1 MKTARALKN
10 LENYIKIKDTAID
23 KNTITV
29 EHRSNNPKRDYL
41 FVNKLQCKHIPCS
54 PTAMI
59 KMCEELAS
67 QVNYYMEYD
76 VENMYMDSILVVA
89 FAETATGIGNIVAG
103 MLKDCAYVMQTTREE
118 LQNGK
123 QIITFEEEHSHA
135 TTQKLMTYSKNPL
148 DLSKFKYVLFVEDEI
163 STGNTILNFIN
174 AMSSVN
180 NKLKYGVASICNWQ
194 DYEHRMMFRKRGID
208 TFALIRGDLR
218 DVNMK
223 MGVSDDMIA
232 EHKCKCGGNCGGS
245 VYDATRDKIDMY
257 SNYFESQRLGH
268 NKEVNINDF
277 RELIEYL
284 KSYDT
289 IRVIGTEEFM
299 SIPILIGAELERLGK
314 EVICHAT
321 TRSKIDVLNIS
332 KFDGEASG
340 IKKRHHLQSFYNKE
354 RDTYIYNTGEE
365 TECVVLMTDSN
376 NTEAL
381 ELADNEMYN
390 IFKNK
395 TKHYV
400 TVTF

>member
-1 MKTARALKN
+1 MRTARALKN

-54 PTAMI
+54 PIAMI

-67 QVNYYMEYD
+67 QVNYHMEYD

-103 MLKDCAYVMQTTREE
+103 MLNDCAYIMQTTREE

-135 TTQKLMTYSKNPL
+135 TTQKLMTYNKSPL
-148 DLSKFKYVLFVEDEI
+148 DLNKFKYVLFVEDEI

-180 NKLKYGVASICNWQ
+180 SKLKYGVASICNWQ
-194 DYEHRMMFRKRGID
+194 DYEHRMVFRKKGID

-218 DVNMK
+218 DVDMK
-223 MGVSDDMIA
+223 MGISDDMIT
-232 EHKCKCGGNCGGS
+232 EHKCKCGGNCGSS
-245 VYDATRDKIDMY
+245 VHEATRNKIDMY
-257 SNYFESQRLGH
+257 SNYFENQRLGH
-268 NKEVNINDF
+268 NKDVNINDF
-277 RELIEYL
+277 KELIEYL
-284 KSYDT
+284 KGYDT
-289 IRVIGTEEFM
+289 IRIIGTEEFM

-340 IKKRHHLQSFYNKE
+340 IKARHYLHSFYNEE

-376 NTEAL
+376 NNKAL
-381 ELADNEMYN
+381 ELADNDMYN

-395 TKHYV
+395 TKHYI